1 MRLTRISLLLL
12 ALTQSLLSAAEFTL
26 SELFSDHM
34 VLQRAQPIRIFGNAP
49 AGATVTIEFQERQA
63 SAIARKD
70 GSWQATLEA
79 LPASAE
85 GHPLHVRCG
94 DAEITLKDI
103 VVGDVWICS
112 GQSNMGWGLFQS
124 WPVPETFPHANKLR
138 LLKSKSPSGI
148 AEPQDVFVID
158 DAYQHSWQHATQP
171 FALPFSAVSHK
182 IRSK

>member
-1 MRLTRISLLLL
+1 M
-12 ALTQSLLSAAEFTL
+12 AAGRPH
-26 SELFSDHM
+26 SKHC
-34 VLQRAQPIRIFGNAP
+34 P
-49 AGATVTIEFQERQA
+49 
-63 SAIARKD
+63 
-70 GSWQATLEA
+70 
-79 LPASAE
+79 
-85 GHPLHVRCG
+85 HPLHARCG
-94 DAEITLKDI
+94 DAEITLEDI

-138 LLKSKSPSGI
+138 LLKSKSPAGT